1 METINHECYVSLE
14 VAKLLKKAGFDW
26 ECRCYYPGNFLKSQY
41 EGYPKP
47 TLDIAQK
54 WLREVKNID
63 VVVSRAMQ
71 WKQLYYTITHEE
83 NRTSKIDFMSLNED
97 LWWFKYEE
105 ALEAGIQKALELILD
120 K

>member
-41 EGYPKP
+41 DGYPKP

-54 WLREVKNID
+54 WLREVKRIHVEVLYLFEPCNHYFT
-63 VVVSRAMQ
+63 RACYLDANTP
-71 WKQLYYTITHEE
+71 LYITNSTNSTI
-83 NRTSKIDFMSLNED
+83 
-97 LWWFKYEE
+97 YEE
-105 ALEAGIQKALELILD
+105 AHEAGIKSILKLILE
-120 K
+120 KEE